1 VVLGHYKRWF
11 VIMKRKRL
19 TRFVGV
25 RVADRILDAMTRL
38 ADERD
43 LAVAELSREYIEE
56 GLRRDGAE
64 V

>member
-1 VVLGHYKRWF
+1 
-11 VIMKRKRL
+11 MKRKRL